1 MNKKSTAKASDYLA
15 VLFNLLTTLSKQI
28 SLFAYILEKENASSR
43 SLFISY
49 YCKQSYLSW
58 TTPVLFFVKLEKML
72 EEETVLK
79 KSQKERIFDQNFT
92 NEKPSAKELSIIK
105 VERGKTFFFASSSL
119 STAFFLM
126 LFLISK
132 ILNLNLDFSEF
143 LDSAWLTATLLIAFI
158 PWLFFSLIDNYRMI
172 ST

>member
-1 MNKKSTAKASDYLA
+1 M
-15 VLFNLLTTLSKQI
+15 
-28 SLFAYILEKENASSR
+28 
-43 SLFISY
+43 
-49 YCKQSYLSW
+49 
-58 TTPVLFFVKLEKML
+58 
-72 EEETVLK
+72 LK